1 MLLSSL
7 VFNLLPWILSA
18 YDLDSTTTTTT
29 KKMRALSSSSR
40 FKIIHDSLYEI
51 GADANYFD
59 NQDTEES
66 VEMSSSS
73 SIVEASS
80 RQVKIWEFMLTFDSF
95 KTSVSYKNN
104 EYGKPTL
111 ENIKYIILPIW
122 WNDYNMTDPSNVMD
136 PAKVV
141 SSFEI
146 NKPYYIDMSWGKMPN
161 GVTWQVL
168 PQELLPV
175 SSVSP
180 TFGDTKDA
188 TKDILLNKGFIEEVD
203 YDAICLMYF
212 KAQSGPFDGG
222 GGWASVN
229 GTCIFVLITI
239 MSFIERLKKICARLC
254 INRKVHVVKLLW
266 VSRYS
271 LFIIPPI
278 IRSKF

>member
-18 YDLDSTTTTTT
+18 YDLDSTTTTT

-51 GADANYFD
+51 GANGSYFD

-66 VEMSSSS
+66 VEMLSSST
-73 SIVEASS
+73 IVEGFS
-80 RQVKIWEFMLTFDSF
+80 RQAKIWEFILTFDSF
-95 KTSVSYKNN
+95 KTSVFYKNN

-111 ENIKYIILPIW
+111 EYLKYIILPIW
-122 WNDYNMTDPSNVMD
+122 WSDYDITNPSTVMD

-141 SSFEI
+141 SSFEL

-168 PQELLPV
+168 PQEIFPI

-180 TFGDTKDA
+180 THDDTKEA
-188 TKDILLNKGFIEEVD
+188 TKDILLNKGFVEGVD
-203 YDAICLMYF
+203 YNATCLMYF
-212 KAQSGPFDGG
+212 HAQSAPLNNG

-229 GTCIFVLITI
+229 GTYILILIII
-239 MSFIERLKKICARLC
+239 MSFIGRLKIFFFMLDY
-254 INRKVHVVKLLW
+254 
-266 VSRYS
+266 VSAGNFMWLSY
-271 LFIIPPI
+271 PG
-278 IRSKF
+278 